1 VPALLT
7 LELTCF
13 GAPTARLG
21 DRPPPGDVLW
31 RKHLALLV
39 YLALSPHSSRPRN
52 QILGVLWP
60 EKDEAHAR
68 HSLNEAVRRLRIS
81 LGPGRL
87 QSEDES
93 ISLSTQGLDV
103 DAVRFRA
110 LAGSNPSEAIAL
122 LRGDFLEGFA
132 VEDAPEFEEWAAGE
146 RARFRAGG
154 AQALVAH
161 GEALLGAGRF
171 VAAGEAA
178 TRALGLEPY
187 AEPACRLGMRA
198 AALSRD
204 AAGALKSYHTFAE
217 RLLQIGERPSR
228 ELSELATRIRSARWQ
243 HSDGPTLIDEP
254 LLVGRPAALGRI
266 AVTVAEGLT
275 HGPRMLLISGAFGMG
290 KTRLLRYCL
299 ERLALEGA
307 VTSRARPLESDQ
319 DTPWS
324 TLRALMRA
332 GLLAAPG
339 LPAADPH
346 ALGVLAA
353 LVPELATRFEPCP
366 PRDRAEVAAALAGLL
381 HALADEAPVGVG
393 VDEAEL
399 CDGASLGALS
409 AAIEQLPA
417 LPIVVVVASAPREQG
432 VPAELLRLQREVGRG
447 IPGTAVQLDALAAE
461 DLGEL
466 VATLAPWCSGE
477 AERDRL
483 TRRLAFETGGNP
495 FVAITLLRALHDVAL
510 LREDALAWPP
520 PGATLDSPLPM
531 TAPDLLRRVI
541 LARLVQLDA
550 GTKAVI
556 TAASIGAVALD
567 LELIGALTAV
577 TGASLDDRLGVL
589 ERHRFLVFDRG
600 RYAFAAPLVQQVV
613 RSEGLTPGQAQRLR
627 ARAIGILADRRDLES
642 RVLRAELSA
651 RATPGPQA
659 FNEAAAVAREALA
672 AQSPRIAR
680 RAIRA
685 ADRAVASEPAFD
697 RQELEALRARLPG

>member
-1 VPALLT
+1 MLQT

-21 DRPPPGDVLW
+21 DRAPPGDVLW

-39 YLALSPHSSRPRN
+39 YLALSPGSSRSRN
-52 QILGVLWP
+52 QVLSVLWP

-68 HSLNEAVRRLRIS
+68 HSLNEALRRLRIS

-87 QSEDES
+87 QSERES
-93 ISLSTQGLDV
+93 ISLNSQGLDV

-110 LAGSNPSEAIAL
+110 LAGRNPAEAIAL
-122 LRGDFLEGFA
+122 LRGDFLEGFV

-146 RARFRAGG
+146 RARFRAAG

-161 GEALLGAGRF
+161 GEGLLGAGR
-171 VAAGEAA
+171 VAAAGEAA

-204 AAGALKSYHTFAE
+204 AAGGLRWYHAFAE
-217 RLLQIGERPSR
+217 RLHQIGERPSR
-228 ELSELATRIRSARWQ
+228 ELSELAVRIRSGRWQ
-243 HSDGPTLIDEP
+243 QSEGPIPIDEP

-266 AVTVAEGLT
+266 AETVAEGLA
-275 HGPRMLLISGAFGMG
+275 HGPRTLLITGAFGMG

-324 TLRALMRA
+324 TLRTLMRA
-332 GLLAAPG
+332 GLLTAPG
-339 LPAADPH
+339 LPGANPH

-353 LVPELATRFEPCP
+353 LVPELATRFEPCQP
-366 PRDRAEVAAALAGLL
+366 QDRAEVAAALASLL
-381 HALADEAPVGVG
+381 RALAEEAPVAVG
-393 VDEAEL
+393 IDEAEL
-399 CDGASLGALS
+399 CDGASLGVVS
-409 AAIEQLPA
+409 AAIEQLRA
-417 LPIVVVVASAPREQG
+417 LPVVLVVASAPREQR
-432 VPAELLRLQREVGRG
+432 VPPEFLRLQQEIGRG
-447 IPGTAVQLDALAAE
+447 IPGTAVQLDPLAVD
-461 DLGEL
+461 DLSEL
-466 VATLAPWCSGE
+466 VATLAPWCSDE
-477 AERDRL
+477 AERGRL
-483 TRRLAFETGGNP
+483 TRRVAFETGGNP
-495 FVAITLLRALHDVAL
+495 FLAITLLRALHDVAL

-531 TAPDLLRRVI
+531 TAPDLVRRVI
-541 LARLVQLDA
+541 LARLVQLDPV
-550 GTKAVI
+550 TKGVI

-567 LELIGALTAV
+567 LALIGGLTGV
-577 TGASLDDRLGVL
+577 TGASLDDSLGVL
-589 ERHRFLVFDRG
+589 ERQRFLVFDAG
-600 RYAFAAPLVQQVV
+600 RYAFAAPLVQHVV

-627 ARAIGILADRRDLES
+627 ARAIDILAARRDLES

-672 AQSPRIAR
+672 EQSPRIAR

-685 ADRAVASEPAFD
+685 AERAVASVAAFD
-697 RQELEALRARLPG
+697 RRQLDDLRALCLG